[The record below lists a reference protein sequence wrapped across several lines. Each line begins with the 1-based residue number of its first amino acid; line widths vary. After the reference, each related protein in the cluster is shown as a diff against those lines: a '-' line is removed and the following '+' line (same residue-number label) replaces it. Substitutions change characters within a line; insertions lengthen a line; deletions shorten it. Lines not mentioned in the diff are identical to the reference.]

1 MRFKKS
7 IAILLSLI
15 LIFSVF
21 TIIPVTTAGATGEN
35 NESGSGQSGSGESG
49 SGEIGVEGTEP
60 EEGHLTSYQITVNS
74 EHHGTLTADKT
85 WAHKGQKVNLTL
97 TIDPGY
103 RLKAWN
109 QSPADLVI
117 ENNSFI
123 MPDSDVTLIAI
134 IEEIPS
140 HNVTVTT
147 NGHGTASADVE
158 QAQEGTAVTLT
169 ATPDAGYILQGWQI
183 VSGGVTIEN
192 NSFVMLTKDVEVKA
206 VFSYGRF
213 VSDLTELKTAL
224 NDGSGI
230 PVFLKN
236 DIQVEGLASVFSG
249 KTGVLDLNGCTLS
262 RNGDTVLGAY
272 GDLTLRDTKGG
283 GKVTGGTNSGI
294 NVERGS
300 LTIEGGEISGN
311 SSGKGGGIYVK
322 NGTLIMKGGSVR
334 DNSSTLYGG
343 GIYLTNS
350 TMTMSGGTVG
360 ANSAS
365 DRGGGIYLADAS
377 HVTITGGSVAE
388 NTAATGG
395 GVCVCKNCTMTFSG
409 GEISGNTAGATGGGV
424 YLAEFGSFTMEGGS
438 VTDNTA
444 PKAPAVAADGAF
456 SLSGGSITGNIG
468 TDSSNHGAIRVV
480 TNNASIELSG
490 DPIVKDNLVN
500 NQQSN
505 VYLHTQKNLNIAGEL
520 ADTARIGV
528 EKEDGVVFTSGLN
541 GRGTVANL
549 ISDNAGKAILLNDA
563 GEAYFADK
571 FNPVTVTVNT
581 NSAGTASAS
590 VESAEAGT
598 VVTLTATTIR
608 GYRLKEWKVVSGG
621 VTIEDDQFVMPYA
634 PVEIQAIFEEII
646 YPITV
651 TVDPPSS
658 GTVSVSCNPASIF
671 QTVTLDPVASE
682 GYRFKEWLV
691 VSNNVTIEENQF
703 FMADAAVE
711 IKAIFEKIPH
721 SVSIIAH
728 IGGSA
733 RADKDMAIPGDI
745 VTVTVTPD
753 ENYRFSDYGCPV
765 EFEPTDIPGVYEF
778 RMPEYDVDISI
789 LFEPLF
795 AIQTD
800 GSVNTY
806 RWAGLDTE
814 FVTSA
819 GKGDEVYVLLKRN
832 AVPDEGKYF
841 TGEYTVDGVN
851 LGRDGTAPWSSYI
864 DHFVMP
870 DHAATVSAVQADK
883 ENLTIDLRSGEAVE
897 LSYEVYIKLLSD
909 DRIAKIYVDETDDTL
924 LDLDGSDTPDVKL
937 YFIEEKDGDDVV
949 TDCTYYAVLLPNAD
963 ATGRSSTAYSGNT
976 EHYTTIA
983 FLFAGGTLCGDAD
996 EDGLVTILD
1005 ATVIQRKLADFDVE
1019 DYNATAADADGD
1031 GIITILDAT
1040 AIQRKLAGFDD
1051 GYPIGEPI

>member
-1 MRFKKS
+1 MKVRKP

-15 LIFSVF
+15 MIFSVF
-21 TIIPVTTAGATGEN
+21 TIIPVTTAGATGES
-35 NESGSGQSGSGESG
+35 NESGSGQSGSGQSG
-49 SGEIGVEGTEP
+49 SSEIGVEGTEP
-60 EEGHLTSYQITVNS
+60 EVAQLTAHPISLYGIVHGYLTS
-74 EHHGTLTADKT
+74 DKSV
-85 WAHKGQKVNLTL
+85 AYMGQKVTL
-97 TIDPGY
+97 FLIIEPGY
-103 RLKAWN
+103 RLISWN

-117 ENNSFI
+117 KDNSFI
-123 MPDSDVTLIAI
+123 MPDCDVSIYPQ
-134 IEEIPS
+134 IEAIPS

-183 VSGGVTIEN
+183 ISGGVTIEN

-206 VFSYGRF
+206 VFAYGRF

-224 NDGSGI
+224 NDGSGV

-283 GKVTGGTNSGI
+283 GKVTGGTSSGI
-294 NVERGS
+294 NVESGS

-365 DRGGGIYLADAS
+365 SRGGGIYLADAS

-395 GVCVCKNCTMTFSG
+395 GVCVSKSCTMTFSG
-409 GEISGNTAGATGGGV
+409 GEISENAADTAGGGV
-424 YLAEFGSFTMEGGS
+424 YLAEFASFTMEGGS

-444 PKAPAVAADGAF
+444 PQAPAVAADGAF

-505 VYLHTQKNLNIAGEL
+505 VFLVSAKNLSITGEL

-528 EKEDGVVFTSGLN
+528 MKETDGVFTSGLN
-541 GRGTVANL
+541 GRGTLANL
-549 ISDNAGKAILLNDA
+549 ISDNAGKAIFLNDA
-563 GEAYFADK
+563 GEAYFVTK
-571 FNPVTVTVNT
+571 VNPVTVSVNY
-581 NSAGTASAS
+581 NNMGTASAS
-590 VESAEAGT
+590 AESAEAGT
-598 VVTLTATTIR
+598 VVTLTAAPNQR
-608 GYRLKEWKVVSGG
+608 YRLKDWVVISGG
-621 VTIEDDQFVMPYA
+621 VTIEDDQFVMPYE
-634 PVEIQAIFEEII
+634 PVEIRAIFEEII

-651 TVDPPSS
+651 TVEDPAF
-658 GTVSVSCNPASIF
+658 GTATASRTSAPEGIFVSLNATP
-671 QTVTLDPVASE
+671 TE

-691 VSNNVTIEENQF
+691 VSNNVTITDNQF
-703 FMADAAVE
+703 LMPDAAVE
-711 IKAIFEKIPH
+711 IKAVFEKVPH

-733 RADKDMAIPGDI
+733 HADKDMAIPGDI

-753 ENYRFSDYGCPV
+753 ENYRFSDYWCPV
-765 EFEPTDIPGVYEF
+765 AFEPTDIPGVYEF
-778 RMPEYDVDISI
+778 QMPEYDVNITVS
-789 LFEPLF
+789 FEPLF
-795 AIQTD
+795 AIHTD
-800 GSVNTY
+800 GNVNTF
-806 RWAGLDTE
+806 RWVSWNTETITTAGE
-814 FVTSA
+814 
-819 GKGDEVYVLLKRN
+819 GDEVYIALNEN

-841 TGEYTVDGVN
+841 TGEYAVDGVS
-851 LGRDGTAPWSSYI
+851 LGCDDRSVYI
-864 DHFVMP
+864 DHFDMP
-870 DHAATVSAVQADK
+870 DHAVTVSAIQADK
-883 ENLTIDLRSGEAVE
+883 EKLTIDLRSGEAVE
-897 LSYEVYIKLLSD
+897 LSDEVYIKLITD
-909 DRIAKIYVDETDDTL
+909 DRIVKTYVDETEEIL
-924 LDLDGSDTPDVKL
+924 LDLDSSGTPDVRL
-937 YFIEEKDGDDVV
+937 YFIEVKDGNDVV
-949 TDCTYYAVLLPNAD
+949 TDLTCYAVLLPDAD
-963 ATGRSSTAYSGNT
+963 ATGRSSIAYSGNT

-983 FLFAGGTLCGDAD
+983 FLLPGGTLCGDAD
-996 EDGLVTILD
+996 GDDFVTILD
-1005 ATVIQRKLADFDVE
+1005 ATVIQRKLANFEVG

-1031 GIITILDAT
+1031 GTVTILDAT

-1051 GYPIGEPI
+1051 GHPIGEPI